1 MNHPNHPDQDDLLLL
16 AYGEL
21 DPVATA
27 DVERHVASC
36 AECHERFLSLERGRV
51 ALEWTTTAPARTRR
65 QVVRWGGAAL
75 AALAAAAAVAAI
87 LLTGG
92 PSSDERSSGWP
103 GQRPWSAT
111 AGYIA
116 GGQPLITIDAQ
127 LTRLEQE
134 RSYVR
139 P

>member
-1 MNHPNHPDQDDLLLL
+1 MNHPHEDDLLLL

-21 DPVATA
+21 DSAATA
-27 DVERHVASC
+27 DMERHVAAC
-36 AECHERFLSLERGRV
+36 AECHERFIRLERGRV
-51 ALEWTTTAPARTRR
+51 ALEWTTTAPARSQRH
-65 QVVRWGGAAL
+65 VVRWAAL
-75 AALAAAAAVAAI
+75 TALAAAVAAAGI
-87 LLTGG
+87 LLTRS
-92 PSSDERSSGWP
+92 PSSTARPQGWP
-103 GQRPWSAT
+103 EQRQWSAT

-116 GGQPLITIDAQ
+116 GGQPLIAIDAQ

>member
-1 MNHPNHPDQDDLLLL
+1 MNHPHEDDLLLL

-21 DPVATA
+21 DPAA
-27 DVERHVASC
+27 AAEVERHVAAC
-36 AECHERFLSLERGRV
+36 AECHERFMRLERGRV
-51 ALEWTTTAPARTRR
+51 ALAWTAAAPTRARRH
-65 QVVRWGGAAL
+65 VLRWAAL
-75 AALAAAAAVAAI
+75 TALAAAAAAATI
-87 LLTGG
+87 LFTGRP
-92 PSSDERSSGWP
+92 PSDDRAPGWP
-103 GQRPWSAT
+103 QQRQWSAT

-116 GGQPLITIDAQ
+116 GGQPLIAIDAQ

>member
-1 MNHPNHPDQDDLLLL
+1 MNHPQEDNLLLL

-21 DPVATA
+21 DPMAA
-27 DVERHVASC
+27 AEVERHVASC
-36 AECHERFLSLERGRV
+36 AECHERFLRLERGRV

-65 QVVRWGGAAL
+65 HVARWVAL
-75 AALAAAAAVAAI
+75 TALAAAAAVAAI

-92 PSSDERSSGWP
+92 PSSDERPRRWP
-103 GQRPWSAT
+103 EQRDWSAT

-116 GGQPLITIDAQ
+116 GGQPLIAIDAQ

-134 RSYVR
+134 RSYAR

>member
-1 MNHPNHPDQDDLLLL
+1 MTHPQEDDLLLL

-21 DPVATA
+21 DPAATA
-27 DVERHVASC
+27 EAERHLASC
-36 AECHERFLSLERGRV
+36 AECHERFLGLERGRV
-51 ALEWTTTAPARTRR
+51 AVDWTPPVPSSARRP
-65 QVVRWGGAAL
+65 VVRWAAL
-75 AALAAAAAVAAI
+75 TVLATAAAVAAI

-92 PSSDERSSGWP
+92 PSSDDRPRGWP
-103 GQRPWSAT
+103 EQREWSAT

-116 GGQPLITIDAQ
+116 GGRPVIAIDAQ

-134 RSYVR
+134 RSYVL

>member
-1 MNHPNHPDQDDLLLL
+1 MNHPHEDQLLLL

-21 DPVATA
+21 DPTA
-27 DVERHVASC
+27 AGEVERHLAAC
-36 AECHERFLSLERGRV
+36 AECGERFTSLERGRV
-51 ALEWTTTAPARTRR
+51 ALEWTATEPSRARRPA
-65 QVVRWGGAAL
+65 VRWAAL
-75 AALAAAAAVAAI
+75 TLLAAAAAAAAI
-87 LLTGG
+87 VFTGAPPPDG
-92 PSSDERSSGWP
+92 RPRGWP
-103 GQRPWSAT
+103 EQREWSAT

-134 RSYVR
+134 RSYVL

>member
-1 MNHPNHPDQDDLLLL
+1 MNHPHEDDLLLF

-21 DPVATA
+21 DSAATA
-27 DVERHVASC
+27 DMERHLAVC
-36 AECHERFLSLERGRV
+36 TDCHQRLVRLERARV
-51 ALEWTTTAPARTRR
+51 ALEWTTATPSVARRATL
-65 QVVRWGGAAL
+65 RWGAL
-75 AALAAAAAVAAI
+75 TLLAAAAAVTAI
-87 LLTGG
+87 WLNGRHAPQDRPQT
-92 PSSDERSSGWP
+92 WP
-103 GQRPWSAT
+103 AHHEWSVT

-134 RSYVR
+134 RSYVL

>member
-1 MNHPNHPDQDDLLLL
+1 MNHPNHSPADDLLLL

-21 DPVATA
+21 DPRATV
-27 DVERHVASC
+27 DVERHLALC
-36 AECHERFLSLERGRV
+36 AECHERFLRMERGRV
-51 ALEWTTTAPARTRR
+51 ALEWTTVAPAQTRR
-65 QVVRWGGAAL
+65 HVVRWAAL
-75 AALAAAAAVAAI
+75 TALAAAAAVAAI
-87 LLTGG
+87 LLTQR
-92 PSSDERSSGWP
+92 PSLDEQPSGWP

-116 GGQPLITIDAQ
+116 GGQPLIAIDAQ

-134 RSYVR
+134 RSYVL

>member
-1 MNHPNHPDQDDLLLL
+1 MNHPHEDDLLLL

-21 DPVATA
+21 DPAATA

-36 AECHERFLSLERGRV
+36 ADCHERFLRLERGRV
-51 ALEWTTTAPARTRR
+51 ALEWTTAARARTRKH
-65 QVVRWGGAAL
+65 VVRWAAL
-75 AALAAAAAVAAI
+75 TVLAAAAAVTAI

-92 PSSDERSSGWP
+92 PSSDERPRNWP
-103 GQRPWSAT
+103 EQREWSAT

-116 GGQPLITIDAQ
+116 GGQPLIAIDAQ
-127 LTRLEQE
+127 LTRLEKE
-134 RSYVR
+134 RSYVL

>member
-1 MNHPNHPDQDDLLLL
+1 MNHPQEDNLLLL

-21 DPVATA
+21 DPMAA
-27 DVERHVASC
+27 AEVERHVASC
-36 AECHERFLSLERGRV
+36 AECHERFVRLERGRV
-51 ALEWTTTAPARTRR
+51 ALEWTTTVASPARRR
-65 QVVRWGGAAL
+65 PVRWAGL
-75 AALAAAAAVAAI
+75 TILAAAAAVAAVM
-87 LLTGG
+87 LTGG
-92 PSSDERSSGWP
+92 PSPHDRPRAWP
-103 GQRPWSAT
+103 EQREWSAT

-134 RSYVR
+134 RSYVL

>member
-1 MNHPNHPDQDDLLLL
+1 MTHPQADDLLLL

-21 DPVATA
+21 EPGLTA
-27 DVERHVASC
+27 DVEQHLASC
-36 AECHERFLSLERGRV
+36 AACHERLLRLERGRV
-51 ALEWTTTAPARTRR
+51 ALDSTAG
-65 QVVRWGGAAL
+65 VRVAPWAAL
-75 AALAAAAAVAAI
+75 TALAAAAAVAAV

-92 PSSDERSSGWP
+92 PSQHDRPRSWP
-103 GQRPWSAT
+103 EQRAWSAT

-116 GGQPLITIDAQ
+116 GGQPLIAIDAQ

>member
-1 MNHPNHPDQDDLLLL
+1 MNHPPEDDLLLL

-21 DPVATA
+21 DAAATA
-27 DVERHVASC
+27 DVERHVATC
-36 AECHERFLSLERGRV
+36 AACHERFLRLERARV
-51 ALEWTTTAPARTRR
+51 AVDWTAEPTIRSGERRVAPWAVLT
-65 QVVRWGGAAL
+65 
-75 AALAAAAAVAAI
+75 ALAAAAAVATI

-92 PSSDERSSGWP
+92 PSSDERPRSWP
-103 GQRPWSAT
+103 EQREWSAT

-116 GGQPLITIDAQ
+116 GGQPLIAIDAQ

>member
-1 MNHPNHPDQDDLLLL
+1 MKHPQEDDLLLL

-21 DPVATA
+21 DPGLTT
-27 DVERHVASC
+27 DVEAHLAAC
-36 AECHERFLSLERGRV
+36 AACHERFRRLEHGRV
-51 ALEWTTTAPARTRR
+51 ALEWTTVAPARAPRH
-65 QVVRWGGAAL
+65 VVRWAAL
-75 AALAAAAAVAAI
+75 TALAAAAAVAAV
-87 LLTGG
+87 LLTGRVL
-92 PSSDERSSGWP
+92 PNERPPGWME
-103 GQRPWSAT
+103 QRPWSAT

>member
-21 DPVATA
+21 DHTAATEL
-27 DVERHVASC
+27 ERHLAAC
-36 AECHERFLSLERGRV
+36 AECHVRFVLLERGRV
-51 ALEWTTTAPARTRR
+51 ALEWTTPAPSRARRPR
-65 QVVRWGGAAL
+65 VRWTTL
-75 AALAAAAAVAAI
+75 TILAAAAAVAAFMF
-87 LLTGG
+87 TNA
-92 PSSDERSSGWP
+92 PPRKVPRGWP
-103 GQRPWSAT
+103 AQRDWSAT

-116 GGQPLITIDAQ
+116 GGQPLIAIDAQ